1 MKKVIKIRNL
11 DCAACAAELQE
22 ELAGLEGVS
31 EVSVDFVGQRVTLS
45 HEGDQALERAIR
57 HISSFEEV
65 EIVDGNAPQK
75 KERHLKELLS
85 IAVSA
90 AFFIPALVL
99 HLIGGYDWIAFG
111 LFLASFAAAGWS
123 VVLSVGR
130 NLVRAFRNGFHPG
143 VLLDENLL
151 MLIAAVG
158 AFAIRQDMEGAIV
171 MLLYQIGEYLQGLA
185 VGSSRGAITRLMSL
199 KSDSAIRLTDGEQ
212 QEVDPE
218 DLRPGDVILLRRG
231 DKVPADCRLLDE
243 LASLDTKSMTGESY
257 LKEVRKGGEML
268 SGCVNEGNAVRAEVL
283 RPVSE
288 SAVAKILELVENS
301 ASQKAKPEKFITRFS
316 RWYTPI
322 VVLIAVIVAVVPP
335 LFQNYNFGEWIV
347 PALNFLVI
355 SCPCALIISVPL
367 TYFSGVGTLARY
379 GVLAKGAVYLDNL
392 AAVKTAAFDKTG
404 TLTEGKFTVGKIN
417 GQDRVLQLAAAVER
431 ASSHPL
437 AQAFEGVDCPAAE
450 RVEELAGRGLKGFV
464 NGKAVLVGSYKLM
477 REQSIVC
484 EEVHSAAL
492 VVYVAEDGAFLGS
505 VEIEDRLRPE
515 AKKALEGLKRAGVGT
530 IAVLTGDTKAR
541 AQAALAG
548 LPVDEICSELLPQE
562 KPERAQQLRQGGKLM
577 YVGDGINDTPVMTVS
592 DVSVAMGGLGS
603 DAAIEAS
610 DFVLATDNLNALPK
624 AVKGAKKTKK
634 IVIENIVFSIAIKVV
649 LMILSLLGLLPLWI
663 AVFGDTG
670 VMLLAVLNS
679 MRMRAKIK

>member
-1 MKKVIKIRNL
+1 MKKVIKICNL

-22 ELAGLEGVS
+22 ELETLDGIN
-31 EVSVDFVGQRVTLS
+31 EVSVDFVGQRVTFE
-45 HEGDQALERAIR
+45 HEGEESLSKAIK

-65 EIVDGNAPQK
+65 KIVDGNAPQK
-75 KERHLKELLS
+75 KDRHLKELLS
-85 IAVSA
+85 IAISA
-90 AFFIPALVL
+90 IFFIPALVL
-99 HLIGGYDWIAFG
+99 HLMEIQPWVAFG
-111 LFLASFAAAGWS
+111 LFLASFAAAGWTVIWS
-123 VVLSVGR
+123 VIR
-130 NLVRAFRNGFHPG
+130 NIGRAFKDGFHPG

-171 MLLYQIGEYLQGLA
+171 MLLYQIGEYLQDLA

-199 KSDSAIRLTDGEQ
+199 KSDSAIRLKDGK
-212 QEVDPE
+212 QEEIDPE
-218 DLRPGDVILLRRG
+218 ELVAGDVILLRKG
-231 DKVPADCRLLDE
+231 DKIPSDCRLLDDV
-243 LASLDTKSMTGESY
+243 ASLDTKSMTGESY

-268 SGCVNEGNAVRAEVL
+268 SGCVNQGNAVRAEVV

-288 SAVAKILELVENS
+288 SAVTKILELVENS

-322 VVLIAVIVAVVPP
+322 VVLIAVIVAIVPP
-335 LFQNYNFGEWIV
+335 LFQNFNFSEWIV

-392 AAVKTAAFDKTG
+392 AGVKVAAFDKTG
-404 TLTEGKFTVGKIN
+404 TLTEGRFTVGKIN
-417 GQDRVLQLAAAVER
+417 GQDRVLRLAAALEQ

-437 AQAFEGVDCPAAE
+437 AQAFDTLEAPAVE
-450 RVEELAGRGLKGFV
+450 HVEEIAGRGLEGV
-464 NGKAVLVGSYKLM
+464 VDGKKVLVGSYKLM
-477 REQSIVC
+477 TERKIAC
-484 EEVHSAAL
+484 EEISGTAL
-492 VVYVAEDGAFLGS
+492 VVYVAEDGKAIGS
-505 VEIEDRLRPE
+505 VEIEDKLRPE
-515 AKKALEGLKRAGVGT
+515 AKQALEGLKAAGVEK
-530 IAVLTGDTKAR
+530 IAVLTGDTSAR
-541 AQAALAG
+541 AQATLAG
-548 LPVDEICSELLPQE
+548 LPVDEVCSELLPAQ
-562 KPERAQQLRQGGKLM
+562 KPERAAKLKENGKLM

-610 DFVLATDNLNALPK
+610 DFVLATDNLNSLPK
-624 AVKGAKKTKK
+624 AVKGARKTRK
-634 IVIENIVFSIAIKVV
+634 IVIENIVFSIAIKIA
-649 LMILSLLGLLPLWI
+649 LMVLSLLGILPLWI

-679 MRMRAKIK
+679 MRMRLKIK

>member
-243 LASLDTKSMTGESY
+243 SASLDTKSMTGESY

-515 AKKALEGLKRAGVGT
+515 AKEALEGLKRAGVGT

>member
-243 LASLDTKSMTGESY
+243 SASLDTKSMTGESY

-464 NGKAVLVGSYKLM
+464 NGKTVLVGSYKLM

-515 AKKALEGLKRAGVGT
+515 AKEALVGLKRAGVGT

>member
-243 LASLDTKSMTGESY
+243 SASLDTKSMTGESY

-477 REQSIVC
+477 REQGIVC

-515 AKKALEGLKRAGVGT
+515 AKEALVGLKRAGVGT